1 MTSEN
6 LLFIKNHIINEI
18 DSYYQTFSGIY
29 LFAIYKKNKWVL
41 TYGEFKNLTSSILDV
56 ANDNHIDF
64 DYFNSNFNIPKIIP
78 LTILFSE
85 ESLSHLIP
93 NIDKYID
100 NNNFK
105 LQDNGIKPISE
116 VYDKFV
122 RIGKSHSN
130 IILFETNIYNMNQK
144 NVLMKGDFHISFW
157 IDRPIIQISENFD
170 ESISDDLKLSND
182 EKETG
187 FYVPKNFKSLPKK
200 SVLVED
206 IYEPKL
212 RILGN
217 KNKIIDDYN
226 SYKRIDDYNSSERF
240 DNYNSYKRLDNYN
253 SFKKLDNF
261 SSNKK
266 LCILRI

>member
-1 MTSEN
+1 MPSEN
-6 LLFIKNHIINEI
+6 LLFIKNHITNEI
-18 DSYYQTFSGIY
+18 DSYYDTFSGIY
-29 LFAIYKKNKWVL
+29 LFAIYKKNKWVF
-41 TYGEFKNLTSSILDV
+41 TYDEFNNLTSSILDV

-64 DYFNSNFNIPKIIP
+64 DYFNSNNNIPKIIL

-93 NIDKYID
+93 NIDKYM
-100 NNNFK
+100 NNNDFK
-105 LQDNGIKPISE
+105 LKDNGIKPLSD

-122 RIGKSHSN
+122 RMGKNHSN
-130 IILFETNIYNMNQK
+130 ITLFETNIYNMNQK

-157 IDRPIIQISENFD
+157 IDKPLIQISENFD
-170 ESISDDLKLSND
+170 ESISDDLELSDD
-182 EKETG
+182 EKESG

-206 IYEPKL
+206 IFEPKL
-212 RILGN
+212 RILGI
-217 KNKIIDDYN
+217 KNKRIYDYNSYKKLDDYN
-226 SYKRIDDYNSSERF
+226 SYKR
-240 DNYNSYKRLDNYN
+240 
-253 SFKKLDNF
+253 LDNF